1 MRGLAVAFTAL
12 ALMVPGL
19 LPAQAQTEG
28 GTFSLPINDDPQI
41 WPVAGGL
48 YNILVNKTVYS
59 GLVRYDL
66 ETLEPVGD
74 LAESWEVS
82 EDGTTY
88 TFKLR
93 ENVTWHDGEPFTADD
108 VVYTLLEIWTN
119 PDVPFYLANNFR
131 LIEDVTKVDDFTVD
145 ITLSRPQPAFPVLLG
160 YNAAILPEH
169 LLSSLTAEQLVNPAD
184 FLRNP
189 VGTGPFKFAE
199 YNPGAFVR
207 LERHEDYFDG
217 VPHLD
222 QMVFRIVPDANSQ
235 LALLQAGEVDLV
247 VIEPFQ
253 LASIENNPAVQIQS
267 VPVTRHE
274 FIGINN
280 EVPGLDDVAVRTAL
294 TMALDREQL
303 LATVFGGR
311 GTVATGPFAP
321 SVGWAYD
328 DSIEPLPYDPEQAAS
343 LLEEAGW
350 TMGGNGVRE
359 KDGEPLSFTLL
370 YDPANPTRARTAL
383 IAQQQWAEIGVQV
396 EFETSEYRAIVE
408 RIRQSPPNYE
418 LNPNY
423 LIAPPDP
430 DGIANFYLSQSLANS
445 WAYRNPEI
453 DELLNAG
460 ATTVDQAERAEIYAQ
475 VQAII
480 HEDQPNVFTVYPDE
494 IQALSAAVERFP
506 EAGYRDALG
515 WAHLISKQ

>member
-1 MRGLAVAFTAL
+1 MHKRLAVAFTAL
-12 ALMVPGL
+12 ALMVPGM
-19 LPAQAQTEG
+19 LPAQAA

-74 LAESWEVS
+74 LAESWDIS
-82 EDGTTY
+82 EDGMTY

-93 ENVTWHDGEPFTADD
+93 QNATWHDGEQFNADD
-108 VVYTLLEIWTN
+108 VVFTLKQIWTN
-119 PDVPFYLANNFR
+119 PDVPYYLANNFR
-131 LIEDVTKVDDFTVD
+131 LIEDVIKVDDFTVD
-145 ITLSRPQPAFPVLLG
+145 VKLSKPQPAFPVLLG

-169 LLSSLTAEQLVNPAD
+169 LLSSLTAEQLANPAD
-184 FLRNP
+184 FLRHP
-189 VGTGPFKFAE
+189 VGTGPFQFAE

-207 LERHEDYFDG
+207 LTAYDEYFAG
-217 VPHLD
+217 EPSLD
-222 QMVFRIVPDANSQ
+222 EMVFRIVPDANSQ
-235 LALLQAGEVDLV
+235 LALLQSGEVDLV

-253 LASIENNPAVQIQS
+253 LAAVEGNPNVQIQS

-280 EVPGLDDVAVRTAL
+280 GVEHLDDVNVRKAL
-294 TMALDREQL
+294 TMGLDRAQI
-303 LATVFGGR
+303 LAAVYGGR

-321 SVGWAYD
+321 SVGWAFD
-328 DSIEPLPYDPEQAAS
+328 ETIEPLPYDPEAAAK
-343 LLEEAGW
+343 LLEDAGW
-350 TMGGNGVRE
+350 TMRSDGVRT
-359 KDGEPLSFTLL
+359 KDGEPLTFTLL
-370 YDPANPTRARTAL
+370 YDPSNPTRARVSL
-383 IAQQQWAEIGVQV
+383 IAQQQWSALGVGI

-408 RIRQSPPNYE
+408 RIRQSPPNYQ

-430 DGIANFYLSQSLANS
+430 DGIANYYLSESLANS
-445 WAYRNPEI
+445 WAYKNPEV
-453 DELLNAG
+453 DALLAEG
-460 ATTVDQAERAEIYAQ
+460 ASTNDQAARAAAYKQ
-475 VQAII
+475 VQAIL

-494 IQALSAAVERFP
+494 IQALSSAVETFP
-506 EAGYRDALG
+506 QAGYRDALG
-515 WAHLISKQ
+515 WAHLIVKR